1 MSADENSLGL
11 LVEEMNGD
19 LRQIL
24 GFLQVWKKK
33 SDNAF
38 IYASFKD
45 EARKFGKDK
54 AVTVSNFDAATMLMN
69 ADQRRNKSYR
79 DLIGYFFIDYD
90 LVPLL
95 VQENYLSASG
105 SHKDYDLPYLKK
117 MARAAH
123 SFTKAD
129 KSNLLVRRDQNWKLL
144 DTVGFS
150 SCILPCHLICQYMPF
165 AKFPEFYG
173 KFSSEKKMVRELKE
187 LKHAMMD
194 TISGGQDAI
203 KFDYG
208 PAVLN
213 LLQTCMRKGDDLALD
228 QAIEIYEHYGLT
240 PELAKEHLVDI
251 IFNPKKLNLLDGVE
265 SKVKGA
271 FTRLY
276 NSKFKESLVHKKKRA
291 ILDEVEMVEGEVAAE
306 EEEPEADNEGSE
318 ESFEIEK
325 AKPTKKPA
333 AKKNDTKRDSGK
345 KEPPKKK

>member
-1 MSADENSLGL
+1 MSADENSLSL

-24 GFLQVWKKK
+24 GFLQVWQKKA
-33 SDNAF
+33 DNTF

-45 EARKFGKDK
+45 QARKFGKDK

-69 ADQRRNKSYR
+69 SEQRRNKSYKE
-79 DLIGYFFIDYD
+79 LIGYFFIDYD

-95 VQENYLSASG
+95 VQENYLSAAGNSREC
-105 SHKDYDLPYLKK
+105 DLPFLKK

-144 DTVGFS
+144 DTVGFN
-150 SCILPCHLICQYMPF
+150 SCVLPCHLVCQYMPF

-173 KFSSEKKMVRELKE
+173 RFSSEKKMVRELKE

-194 TISGGQDAI
+194 SISGGQDAI

-213 LLQTCMRKGDDLALD
+213 LLQTCMKKGDDLALD
-228 QAIEIYEHYGLT
+228 QALEIYDHYGLT

-251 IFNPKKLNLLDGVE
+251 IFNPKKLNLLDGID

-291 ILDEVEMVEGEVAAE
+291 VLDETDLVEGETPAE
-306 EEEPEADNEGSE
+306 EAEPEAEQEGSE

-325 AKPTKKPA
+325 VKPTKKA
-333 AKKNDTKRDSGK
+333 ATKKQDKKDATKKDA
-345 KEPPKKK
+345 PKRK

>member
-38 IYASFKD
+38 IYATFKD
-45 EARKFGKDK
+45 QARKFGKDK
-54 AVTVSNFDAATMLMN
+54 AVTVSNFDAATILMN
-69 ADQRRNKSYR
+69 SDQRRNKSYKE
-79 DLIGYFFIDYD
+79 LIGYFFIDYD

-95 VQENYLSASG
+95 VQENYLSAAG
-105 SHKDYDLPYLKK
+105 NNRDCDLPFLRKV
-117 MARAAH
+117 ARAAH

-144 DTVGFS
+144 DTVGFN
-150 SCILPCHLICQYMPF
+150 SCILPSHLVCQYMPF

-173 KFSSEKKMVRELKE
+173 RFSSEKKMVRELKE

-194 TISGGQDAI
+194 TISGGQEAI

-213 LLQTCMRKGDDLALD
+213 LLQTCMKRGDDSALD
-228 QAIEIYEHYGLT
+228 QALEIYDHYGLT

-251 IFNPKKLNLLDGVE
+251 IFNPKKLNLLDGIE
-265 SKVKGA
+265 SKVKSA

-276 NSKFKESLVHKKKRA
+276 NSKFKESLVQKKKRTV
-291 ILDEVEMVEGEVAAE
+291 LEETDLPEDDNPP
-306 EEEPEADNEGSE
+306 EEEPEADNEGASE

-325 AKPTKKPA
+325 VKPTKKA
-333 AKKNDTKRDSGK
+333 ATKKADKKDSRK
-345 KEPPKKK
+345 QEPSKKK